1 MPTQRVLPFVLRTD
15 MSRFFSSKYSR
26 LEAYVPGEQPK
37 DMKYI
42 KLNTNESPFPPS
54 KKALEAARL
63 EAGRLQLYSDPEC
76 TVLTEKAAEVFGV
89 SKECVLMTN
98 GSDEILNF
106 AFMAFCDREHP
117 IVFPDITY
125 GFYPVFAELNGIPY
139 EQIPLKEDFSV
150 DYSDYVSVNKNVVIA
165 NPNAPTGIFKPLCEI
180 EKILAANP
188 DSVVLVD
195 EAYIDFGGESALKL
209 LDKYKNLLV
218 VRTYSKSRSL
228 AGARLGFAFA
238 DKEIIDDLSKIKF
251 STNPYSINRLTLI
264 AGEAALK
271 DGKYYEDNAK
281 KIIETRAFVTEK
293 LRAMGFE
300 VVESAANFVLAGH
313 DKISGSDFAEEMK
326 KRGILI
332 RHFSGERLEKY
343 NRITIGTRA
352 EMEAFLFAAEKI
364 IG

>member
-1 MPTQRVLPFVLRTD
+1 MIVL
-15 MSRFFSSKYSR
+15 
-26 LEAYVPGEQPK
+26 
-37 DMKYI
+37 
-42 KLNTNESPFPPS
+42 
-54 KKALEAARL
+54 
-63 EAGRLQLYSDPEC
+63 
-76 TVLTEKAAEVFGV
+76 
-89 SKECVLMTN
+89 
-98 GSDEILNF
+98 
-106 AFMAFCDREHP
+106 
-117 IVFPDITY
+117 
-125 GFYPVFAELNGIPY
+125 
-139 EQIPLKEDFSV
+139 
-150 DYSDYVSVNKNVVIA
+150 A

-281 KIIETRAFVTEK
+281 KIIETRTFVTEK

-300 VVESAANFVLAGH
+300 VVESAANFLLAGH

>member
-1 MPTQRVLPFVLRTD
+1 
-15 MSRFFSSKYSR
+15 MSRFINRKYEE
-26 LEAYVPGEQPK
+26 LTAYTPGEQPLGV
-37 DMKYI
+37 KYV
-42 KLNTNESPFPPS
+42 KLNTNESPYPPS
-54 KKALEAARL
+54 PSVLVSIGYGELSDLR
-63 EAGRLQLYSDPEC
+63 LYSDPDC
-76 TVLTEKAAEVFGV
+76 RSLRAALGEFYGRSASEVFV
-89 SKECVLMTN
+89 SN
-98 GSDEILNF
+98 GSDDILNF
-106 AFMAFCDREHP
+106 AFMAFSEKGV
-117 IVFPDITY
+117 VFPDITY
-125 GFYPVFAELNGIPY
+125 GFYEVYAKLHGAKY
-139 EQIPLKEDFSV
+139 EKKPLCDDFSIKTENYLDQNGKLIV
-150 DYSDYVSVNKNVVIA
+150 LA

>member
-1 MPTQRVLPFVLRTD
+1 
-15 MSRFFSSKYSR
+15 MSRFINKKYSD
-26 LEAYVPGEQPK
+26 LTAYTPGEQPLGV
-37 DMKYI
+37 KYI
-42 KLNTNESPFPPS
+42 KLNTNESPYPPS
-54 KKALEAARL
+54 PSVLVSIGYGELSDLR
-63 EAGRLQLYSDPEC
+63 LYSDPDCRGLRRALGEFYS
-76 TVLTEKAAEVFGV
+76 VEADGVFV
-89 SKECVLMTN
+89 SN
-98 GSDEILNF
+98 GSDDILNF
-106 AFMAFCDREHP
+106 AFMAFSEKGV
-117 IVFPDITY
+117 VFPDITY
-125 GFYPVFAELNGIPY
+125 GFYEVYAKLHGAKY
-139 EQIPLKEDFSV
+139 EKKPLCDDFSIKTE
-150 DYSDYVSVNKNVVIA
+150 DYLDQNGKLIVIA
-165 NPNAPTGIFKPLCEI
+165 NPNAPTGIFKELCEI
-180 EKILAANP
+180 EKILVANP

-209 LDKYKNLLV
+209 LGKYKNLLV

-238 DKEIIDDLSKIKF
+238 DKEIISDLNKMKF
-251 STNPYSINRLTLI
+251 STNPYSINRMTLI

-271 DGKYYEDNAK
+271 DREYYEGNAK

-300 VVESAANFVLAGH
+300 VIESRANFVLAGH
-313 DKISGSDFAEEMK
+313 GKISGSDFAEEMK

>member
-1 MPTQRVLPFVLRTD
+1 
-15 MSRFFSSKYSR
+15 MSRFINKKYEG
-26 LEAYVPGEQPK
+26 LTAYTPGEQPLGV
-37 DMKYI
+37 KYI
-42 KLNTNESPFPPS
+42 KLNTNESPYPPS
-54 KKALEAARL
+54 PDVLVSIGHGELCDLR
-63 EAGRLQLYSDPEC
+63 LYSDPDCLGLRRALGEFYGRD
-76 TVLTEKAAEVFGV
+76 TDEVFV
-89 SKECVLMTN
+89 SN
-98 GSDEILNF
+98 GSDDILNF
-106 AFMAFCDREHP
+106 AFMAFSEKGV
-117 IVFPDITY
+117 VFPDITY
-125 GFYPVFAELNGIPY
+125 GFYEVYARLHGANY
-139 EQIPLKEDFSV
+139 EKKPLCDDFSIKTE
-150 DYSDYVSVNKNVVIA
+150 DYLDQNGKLIVLA
-165 NPNAPTGIFKPLCEI
+165 NPNAPTGIFKGLDEI

-188 DSVVLVD
+188 DSVLLVD
-195 EAYIDFGGESALKL
+195 EAYIDFGGESAIKL
-209 LDKYKNLLV
+209 LDSYKNLLV

-238 DKEIIDDLSKIKF
+238 DKEIIADLSKIKF

-271 DGKYYEDNAK
+271 NGKYYDDNAK

-300 VVESAANFVLAGH
+300 VIESKANFVLAGH
-313 DKISGSDFAEEMK
+313 DAITGSKFAEEMK